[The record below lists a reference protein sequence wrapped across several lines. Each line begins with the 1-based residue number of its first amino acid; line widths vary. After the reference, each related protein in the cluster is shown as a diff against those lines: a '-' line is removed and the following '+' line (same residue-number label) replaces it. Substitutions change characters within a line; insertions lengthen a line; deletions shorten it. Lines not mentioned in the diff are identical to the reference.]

1 MCTPGRK
8 KLLLA
13 VLVLC
18 FGVQTGLVYS
28 DVRSAPLSA
37 AALAGRELWQRHA
50 CQTCHQF
57 YGQGGFLGPDLTNA
71 ASRVDSTRLVSL
83 LTVGSGQ
90 MPPLGFSDGET
101 AAMAAFLR
109 EMDRP
114 EIGRGELRMGV
125 PGEGAGAQAAFERAI
140 EAALAEGA
148 GGVAGGA
155 ADEGGAGEDPAQVAA
170 GFAAYRI
177 RPCAAC
183 HFPFRDSPVGAPD
196 LSLVAGS
203 LAPDSLDQ
211 VLAEGR
217 PLMGMPPPVP
227 PLDDADRAALTAF
240 LRFLEANRDGLEA
253 ATEAFAADRGLDW
266 GALPWWE
273 YP

>member
-1 MCTPGRK
+1 MFTPARK

-13 VLVLC
+13 ALVLS

-28 DVRSAPLSA
+28 DERSEPLSEA
-37 AALAGRELWQRHA
+37 AREGRELWQRHA

-90 MPPLGFSDGET
+90 MPPLGFSDEET

-114 EIGRGELRMGV
+114 EIGRGELRMGT
-125 PGEGAGAQAAFERAI
+125 PGEGAGAQAAFERVI
-140 EAALAEGA
+140 EAAVAAGE
-148 GGVAGGA
+148 GGVAAENLAEVG
-155 ADEGGAGEDPAQVAA
+155 A

-196 LSLVAGS
+196 LSLVAAS

-227 PLDDADRAALTAF
+227 PLDATDRAALTAF
-240 LRFLEANRDGLEA
+240 LAFLHANREQLEV
-253 ATEAFAADRGLDW
+253 ATEALAADRSLDW

-273 YP
+273 FP